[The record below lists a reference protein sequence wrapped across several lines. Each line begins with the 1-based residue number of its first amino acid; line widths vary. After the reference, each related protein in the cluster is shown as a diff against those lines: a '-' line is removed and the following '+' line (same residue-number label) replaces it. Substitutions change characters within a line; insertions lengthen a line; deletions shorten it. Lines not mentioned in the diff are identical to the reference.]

1 MTPPD
6 SPRETDV
13 EKLRDQLASALG
25 DDYTLGAV
33 LGAGRS
39 GVVFLAR
46 KVAANRDVAIKVAWD
61 HPAARAQLA
70 RETSLT
76 SAIVHPHVLA
86 MRKLYLAKPIFVIE
100 MPIAPGGTLDNRL
113 EKGGAVSFQYVR
125 AVLRQV
131 AGAFDEAHAMGI
143 VHGSLCPAKILLDE
157 NGQCLVSDFGLRLP
171 VLTGA
176 AALHPSELGIP
187 AYMPMEQRYDRG
199 DVDGRVDQYALA
211 IIAYELLRGRRTWHV
226 SREGVVAVEA
236 LEVAPNRPIAAGVP
250 LSASVAI
257 KRATAREPAHRYPS
271 VADFVR
277 AFSGDTPDAVP
288 VAWRERR
295 TRIRLPGRR
304 WLLAPIVVALA
315 IVASLPS
322 VRSAIRGLVPAD
334 WSLRSGDGLDEGEG
348 QVPADTSPLT
358 GVDSGRRSGGDV
370 VSRRGATR
378 TRNGANAPAQAFT
391 PGVIR
396 VTLAG
401 GSSAFVIIDGQTRGG
416 TPLSW
421 TANAGRHV
429 VSLRGQDKY
438 SPAEVSVN
446 LAGGDTAHAV
456 FVVTTRR

>member
-13 EKLRDQLASALG
+13 EKLRGQLASALG

-46 KVAANRDVAIKVAWD
+46 NVAANRDVAIKVAWD
-61 HPAARAQLA
+61 HPVARSQLA

-100 MPIAPGGTLDNRL
+100 MPIAPGGTLDNRFQ
-113 EKGGAVSFQYVR
+113 KGGAVSFQYVR

-157 NGQCLVSDFGLRLP
+157 NGQCLVSDFGLRVP
-171 VLTGA
+171 VLAGA

-187 AYMPMEQRYDRG
+187 AYTPIEQRYDRG

-236 LEVAPNRPIAAGVP
+236 LEVAPNRPIASGVP

-257 KRATAREPAHRYPS
+257 KRATAREPSHRYPS

-288 VAWRERR
+288 LARPERR
-295 TRIRLPGRR
+295 RRIKGGRA
-304 WLLAPIVVALA
+304 WLLAPIVLALA
-315 IVASLPS
+315 VVASRPS
-322 VRSAIRGLVPAD
+322 IRTALRSLIPAD
-334 WSLRSGDGLDEGEG
+334 WSFRGSDQSVEDEG
-348 QVPADTSPLT
+348 QAAADTSPLT
-358 GVDSGRRSGGDV
+358 TVDAGRRSGGDV
-370 VSRRGATR
+370 VSRRGTTR
-378 TRNGANAPAQAFT
+378 TRNGANAPARAFT
-391 PGVIR
+391 PGVIS

-401 GSSAFVIIDGQTRGG
+401 GSSAFVVIDGQTRGG
-416 TPLSW
+416 TPLFW

-456 FVVTTRR
+456 FVVTSRR